1 MKSNALTPGRTGRR
15 AGFTLIELL
24 VVVSIMAVLVGLGF
38 VALMKF
44 REGTTNDAVKSQ
56 VKRLQL
62 ALNQEYATVLAKCQ
76 KDPVPDAVIA
86 YCGGDRDRAR
96 AVHTAATL
104 RANFPDTFAEA
115 SASFQIGVSG
125 NICTYERK
133 VSFKPVW
140 DLTTTSTDSEAA
152 VLLYLILKEKSIG
165 GGGGEEGGSTGEV
178 KVINLGNKDFSI
190 FIDPRGASVS
200 FKRWAQT
207 TELNNPPYA
216 TPATPDPL
224 DPKNLVINWADS
236 ASRNTLNAAPR
247 SLQFEGKNRVPSVV
261 GWGANKKFD
270 GLSGDDVLGYQ
281 FNRQGN

>member
-1 MKSNALTPGRTGRR
+1 MKTNALTPVRTGRR
-15 AGFTLIELL
+15 AGFTLVELL

-44 REGTTNDAVKSQ
+44 RANTTNDAVKSQ

-76 KDPVPDAVIA
+76 KDPVPDAVIV
-86 YCGGDRDRAR
+86 YCGGDRERAK

-104 RANFPDTFAEA
+104 RVNFPETFTEA
-115 SASFQIGVSG
+115 STPSFSIGAL
-125 NICTYERK
+125 YEQK

-140 DLTTTSTDSEAA
+140 NNTGGSAAEQSA

-165 GGGGEEGGSTGEV
+165 GGGGEEGGSTGEIKTV
-178 KVINLGNKDFSI
+178 NLGGKDFSI
-190 FIDPRGASVS
+190 FVDVRGAPVS

-207 TELNNPPYA
+207 TELDNPPYA
-216 TPATPDPL
+216 TVGSPDPL
-224 DPKNLVINWADS
+224 DPKKLVINWTPSTQRDA
-236 ASRNTLNAAPR
+236 LNAAPYN
-247 SLQFEGKNRVPSVV
+247 LQFNGRNRVPSVV
-261 GWGANKKFD
+261 GWGDNKTFD
-270 GLSGDDVLGYQ
+270 NLSGDDVLGYQ